1 MIATNMVVLTL
12 VIPIITAIILIFLGQ
27 RYPLKRAVTLIG
39 LVLTLIVAMIN
50 LINVSKFGPLK
61 VELGSWPAPY
71 GIIFLLDTL
80 GAMLIVTSIIITLL
94 ITIYS
99 FSTAGIDR
107 ERYYFHFSIVFMLV
121 GIIGAFTTGDIF
133 NLFVFFE
140 VFLMSS
146 YALLVLGGTRIQ
158 LQETVKYLLI
168 NVVTSTFFVIAV
180 AILYSIVG
188 TLNMADISVKLNELS
203 HSHQGLLSIVF
214 ILFIFVFATKA
225 GVFPLYVW
233 LPGSYYA
240 PPFAIIA
247 FFGALLTKVGVYA
260 ILRTLSLFFHNTM
273 SFSHYTIL
281 FLALLTIIFGS
292 IGAIAYY
299 DIKKIILYNIMI
311 AVGVIL
317 VGVAMMSKLGIMGA
331 IYYTIHDM
339 LVKTALFLIIG
350 VMYQITKTSNLK
362 SFGGLIKTYPILGWY
377 SPI

>member
-214 ILFIFVFATKA
+214 ILFIFT
-225 GVFPLYVW
+225 
-233 LPGSYYA
+233 
-240 PPFAIIA
+240 
-247 FFGALLTKVGVYA
+247 FGYLL
-260 ILRTLSLFFHNTM
+260 L
-273 SFSHYTIL
+273 
-281 FLALLTIIFGS
+281 IF
-292 IGAIAYY
+292 
-299 DIKKIILYNIMI
+299 
-311 AVGVIL
+311 
-317 VGVAMMSKLGIMGA
+317 
-331 IYYTIHDM
+331 
-339 LVKTALFLIIG
+339 
-350 VMYQITKTSNLK
+350 
-362 SFGGLIKTYPILGWY
+362 
-377 SPI
+377 

>member
-1 MIATNMVVLTL
+1 MVLSF
-12 VIPIITAIILIFLGQ
+12 I
-27 RYPLKRAVTLIG
+27 RYVRG
-39 LVLTLIVAMIN
+39 
-50 LINVSKFGPLK
+50 NVDCN
-61 VELGSWPAPY
+61 EY
-71 GIIFLLDTL
+71 YH
-80 GAMLIVTSIIITLL
+80 
-94 ITIYS
+94 YS
-99 FSTAGIDR
+99 AHYDLFFSTAGIDR

-233 LPGSYYA
+233 LPGCVLCATFCYHC
-240 PPFAIIA
+240 
-247 FFGALLTKVGVYA
+247 
-260 ILRTLSLFFHNTM
+260 ILRCFIN
-273 SFSHYTIL
+273 
-281 FLALLTIIFGS
+281 
-292 IGAIAYY
+292 
-299 DIKKIILYNIMI
+299 
-311 AVGVIL
+311 
-317 VGVAMMSKLGIMGA
+317 
-331 IYYTIHDM
+331 
-339 LVKTALFLIIG
+339 
-350 VMYQITKTSNLK
+350 
-362 SFGGLIKTYPILGWY
+362 
-377 SPI
+377 